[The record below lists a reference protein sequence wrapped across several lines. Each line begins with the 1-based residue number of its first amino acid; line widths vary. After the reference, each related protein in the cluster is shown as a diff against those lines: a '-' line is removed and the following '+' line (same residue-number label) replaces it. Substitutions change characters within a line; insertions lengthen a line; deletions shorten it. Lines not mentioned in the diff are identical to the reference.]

1 LTLDSESDGE
11 FIARMTP
18 LFEGAPRF
26 LHRLAEARPFG
37 SDGALFERALEIAL
51 AMPEEEKIELVNA
64 HPPLGAPADSV
75 SALSYHEQGYDRG
88 PDTAA
93 DLPAELAQLNA
104 AYEARFGFRYCVFV
118 AGRSREELLPDFR
131 AAMGKNRDGELRRAL
146 HAVIDIA
153 RDRFAKLAP
162 EGTPR

>member
-1 LTLDSESDGE
+1 MTLDSAPEGE

-26 LHRLAEARPFG
+26 LLRLAGARPFG
-37 SDGALFERALEIAL
+37 WDGRLFNRALEIAL

-64 HPPLGAPADSV
+64 HPRLGAPADSV
-75 SALSYHEQGYDRG
+75 SAMSHREQGYDRL
-88 PDTAA
+88 PDEVSDLAA
-93 DLPAELAQLNA
+93 QLAELND

-118 AGRSREELLPDFR
+118 AGRSGEELLPDFR
-131 AAMGKNRDGELRRAL
+131 AAMGKNHDGELRRAL
-146 HAVIDIA
+146 HAVVDIA